1 MSRCVSVLAF
11 VVFSLA
17 LATSAHAQAQ
27 PRWNGA
33 YIGGNLGRGSA
44 ELDGSA
50 SVSGG
55 PGTALS
61 HSLDPSGP
69 FAGIQGGFNH
79 RIGNFFVGLEADLQ
93 TADISGSTKISS
105 GPLTYAA
112 SASLDWF
119 ATARVRAGFA
129 TNAMLVYVTGGVA
142 FGGMDYDAT
151 IKTGN
156 GSVHLSDDMRVGY
169 VLGAGVEFALRSNW
183 SLKLE
188 YQYLNFGDHS
198 AAGALT
204 SIFNNY
210 CAPPTI
216 TTSAVST
223 NFDADIHTV
232 RVGLNYHFHAPPKHD
247 PLKP

>member
-1 MSRCVSVLAF
+1 MSRSVSVLAF
-11 VVFSLA
+11 VAFSIA
-17 LATSAHAQAQ
+17 LATSTHAQIQ
-27 PRWNGA
+27 PRWNGPYA
-33 YIGGNLGRGSA
+33 GASIGRGSA
-44 ELDGSA
+44 EFDGSA
-50 SVSGG
+50 TVSGG
-55 PGTALS
+55 GGTLN
-61 HSLDPSGP
+61 HSVEASGP
-69 FAGIQGGFNH
+69 FGGIQAGFNR

-93 TADISGSTKISS
+93 AADFSGSSKFST
-105 GPLTYAA
+105 GPLTYTA

-119 ATARVRAGFA
+119 ATARARAGFA
-129 TNAMLVYVTGGVA
+129 TNAMLVYVTGGMA

-151 IKTGN
+151 VKTGN
-156 GSVHLSDDMRVGY
+156 TAVHLSDGIGVGF

-188 YQYLNFGDHS
+188 YQYLNFGDHG

-216 TTSAVST
+216 RTTAVST
-223 NFDADIHTV
+223 DFDTDIHTL
-232 RVGLNYHFHAPPKHD
+232 RIGLNYHFHAPPTHD